1 VETSLLATKLFIPPL
16 RLPLVT
22 RPRLLER
29 LQESLRYNF
38 LLVSAPAGFGKTT
51 LLCEWLRQE
60 KPHIPVAWI
69 SLDEGE
75 NDPVR
80 FWDYF
85 ISALK
90 TLQSGIGET
99 ALSLLH
105 SPQPPPIEST
115 LTTLINDITPIPED
129 FILVL
134 DDYHFIKSQPVH
146 TGITY
151 LLEHLPPRMHLV
163 ITTRKDPP
171 LPLAHFRGRG
181 TMLEIRADDLRFTVE
196 EAANLLRELNAP
208 ALSVKDTEA
217 LNAKTEG
224 WVVGLKMAALSIRG
238 KKDTTEFIT
247 SFTGSQRYVM
257 DYLIEEVLKKQP
269 DEIQDFLIK
278 TSVLERLSA
287 PLCDAVTASIGS
299 QEKLTNLELENMF
312 IVPLDESRQWYRY
325 EHLFADLLR
334 HRLENKF
341 GSEEVVG
348 LHRRA
353 SRWYEDNEFPEE
365 AIHHAL
371 AARDW
376 ENTIKLIHTPF
387 LMMPRW
393 GTVTTLNWLRQVPEE
408 LIRENVQLYL
418 QYIWALITIGQFDAA
433 DTCLKYLDEIAGDDN
448 HLQGSIAAEWCFMA
462 RSRGDLAN
470 TEEYA
475 KKALSLL
482 PASDTETR
490 GVVSLNWGISLIAR
504 QLFKEAEP
512 LLTEAYEAASQKG
525 DRFSII
531 LALSFLAN
539 IATFRGRLHE
549 AARIYQQAIDV
560 DDGSPA
566 NAYTHTTFFIVLY
579 EWNDLEA
586 AAFHQERAVELN
598 RLFGHP
604 ETLAWTYCG
613 TARVRLALGD
623 IEGAA
628 EALER
633 ADRLMNDVE
642 LPPYHQARIVAHQ
655 IALAATQ
662 EDPESTSHWVDK
674 FSEYSPFLFQIVPL
688 CALRLLLGR
697 EKKDAR
703 AKILQAAYEQYTQT
717 GLQYAAISIR
727 LLQALDSPAPDQ
739 TLSFLAEAL
748 TLARPEGYIR
758 TFVEVGIQLA
768 PLLKQAIS
776 RGIEPEYARKLLTII
791 EAEERQRKA
800 RKAGTISSSRIP
812 GLLSERELE
821 VLPLLADGLSNR
833 QIADRLF
840 VSLSTSKAHVHNI
853 LQKLNTDSRTQA
865 VARARELKLL

>member
-1 VETSLLATKLFIPPL
+1 
-16 RLPLVT
+16 
-22 RPRLLER
+22 
-29 LQESLRYNF
+29 
-38 LLVSAPAGFGKTT
+38 
-51 LLCEWLRQE
+51 
-60 KPHIPVAWI
+60 
-69 SLDEGE
+69 
-75 NDPVR
+75 
-80 FWDYF
+80 
-85 ISALK
+85 
-90 TLQSGIGET
+90 
-99 ALSLLH
+99 
-105 SPQPPPIEST
+105 
-115 LTTLINDITPIPED
+115 
-129 FILVL
+129 VL

-163 ITTRKDPP
+163 ITTRKDSP

-247 SFTGSQRYVM
+247 SFTGSQCYVM

-433 DTCLKYLDEIAGDDN
+433 DTCLKYLDRIAGDDN
-448 HLQGSIAAEWCFMA
+448 HLQGSIAAERCFMA

-482 PASDTETR
+482 PASEIEKR

-504 QLFKEAEP
+504 HLFDKAEP
-512 LLTEAYEAASQKG
+512 LLNEAYEAASQRG
-525 DRFSII
+525 DSFCII

-549 AARIYQQAIDV
+549 AARIYQKAIDV

-628 EALER
+628 EVLER
-633 ADRLMNDVE
+633 ADHLMNDVE
-642 LPPYHQARIVAHQ
+642 LPPYHQARIAAHQ
-655 IALAATQ
+655 IALAVAQ
-662 EDPESTSHWVDK
+662 EDPESTSRWVDK
-674 FSEYSPFLFQIVPL
+674 FSEYRIYFQSIPL
-688 CALRLLLGR
+688 CAMRLLFGR
-697 EKKDAR
+697 LEKDTR
-703 AKILQAAYEQYTQT
+703 AKMLQAAYEECVQI

-739 TLSFLAEAL
+739 ALSFLAEAL
-748 TLARPEGYIR
+748 TLAKPEGYIR
-758 TFVEVGIQLA
+758 TFVEAGIPLD

-800 RKAGTISSSRIP
+800 RKAGLIPSSHVP
-812 GLLSERELE
+812 GLLSEREFE

-853 LQKLNTDSRTQA
+853 LQKLNAHSRTQA
-865 VARARELKLL
+865 VARARDLKLI